1 MLWVTELQPE
11 MGNKSIA
18 YSIVLAQLG
27 VALGGAVFCLAVWGW
42 TTAGAALTGG
52 LIGVVTNLYL
62 ALRVFGGNAVRPAQQ
77 VLRRFYAAEAT
88 KVVLT
93 AGLFVLAIAVLHAE
107 FLPLLA
113 GYGLTLVVYWLALL
127 PVRPKLETN

>member
-27 VALGGAVFCLAVWGW
+27 VALGGAVLCLMVWGW

-77 VLRRFYAAEAT
+77 VLRRFYA
-88 KVVLT
+88 
-93 AGLFVLAIAVLHAE
+93 GLFVLAIAVFHAE

-127 PVRPKLETN
+127 PVRPKLEPN